1 MPVKE
6 WSNFKGKKRYQP
18 LYNDGTVMYFLDN
31 IGGSRPALY
40 RSKHVA
46 ELVSKLENWKE
57 QRTIDRTFKPNDQ

>member
-6 WSNFKGKKRYQP
+6 WSNSKGKKRYQP

-57 QRTIDRTFKPNDQ
+57 QRTIDRSFKPND